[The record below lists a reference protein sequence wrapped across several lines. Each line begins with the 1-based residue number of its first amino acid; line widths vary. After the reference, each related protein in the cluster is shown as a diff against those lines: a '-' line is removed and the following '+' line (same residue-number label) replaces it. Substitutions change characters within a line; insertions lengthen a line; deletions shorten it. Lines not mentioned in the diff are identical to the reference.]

1 MKNDRPYFHKTLCVC
16 AKSTIISLI
25 SLFFSPTLA
34 ERPLYVEGLVPEA
47 GTWKL
52 DTSVAYG
59 NRENQGLQI
68 GNPLIIQTGPT
79 SFVSVYTDVGEER
92 KNTDIVVGTV
102 GLRYGLTTR
111 TELYVRASAF
121 WSDTRSAAAESV
133 YSASSKGLS
142 DIWFGTSYQIKD
154 DDESPGLIGFS
165 QIALM
170 EKTHNT
176 SSQFKSA
183 MIGLAA
189 YKAIDP
195 VVFSMNTALS
205 MSTARGEGENR
216 HTPGSLFLISGSVA
230 FAANDRVSLSG
241 GAQWTNK
248 QPDSVA
254 GEKSGFRT
262 TSTDLL
268 LGVGYGVTAKSIV
281 NISMISAIS
290 GRKGADLNLAWSY
303 AF

>member
-1 MKNDRPYFHKTLCVC
+1 
-16 AKSTIISLI
+16 
-25 SLFFSPTLA
+25 
-34 ERPLYVEGLVPEA
+34 
-47 GTWKL
+47 
-52 DTSVAYG
+52 
-59 NRENQGLQI
+59 
-68 GNPLIIQTGPT
+68 
-79 SFVSVYTDVGEER
+79 
-92 KNTDIVVGTV
+92 
-102 GLRYGLTTR
+102 
-111 TELYVRASAF
+111 
-121 WSDTRSAAAESV
+121 
-133 YSASSKGLS
+133 
-142 DIWFGTSYQIKD
+142 
-154 DDESPGLIGFS
+154 
-165 QIALM
+165 M